1 MKEYKI
7 AKGWAILIYV
17 TAPLLIG
24 LFGWLLIM
32 PFIPGADDGISPTA
46 YWFLAPISLGM
57 IVFMIV
63 GLIDTVKG
71 KLVVDYDKVHTVS
84 AFSNRQLRLDEIRG
98 YRVAENY
105 NFNEPNIESK
115 KRIKVSTYLSR
126 TDEIVGWLASSYPDL
141 DLLNAEQE
149 EQEILGNEELGWS
162 VEQREEK
169 LQKARKTAK
178 TLNWIG
184 GLVGAWTLFFAEPY
198 EYAIIASIMV
208 PIIAVV
214 GLKLSAGLIRID
226 ERKDSA
232 YPSVAWAVLAPSLAL
247 CLRALLDFNIFSH
260 SEVWA
265 PSAIITFTF
274 ISVLLIGDKEF
285 RFKKALDYF
294 TFSVI
299 AVMFYAYS
307 YGAVVTVNCLNDRS
321 EPEVYNAKVLSKRI
335 SSGKTTTYYVEL
347 TPWGLRKEVEE
358 VSVSQDLFEQL
369 DNNDEVNIY
378 FMEGYL
384 DIPWFIVT
392 D

>member
-1 MKEYKI
+1 M
-7 AKGWAILIYV
+7 IYI

-46 YWFLAPISLGM
+46 YWFLAPMSLGM
-57 IVFMIV
+57 IVFMVV

-71 KLVVDYDKVHTVS
+71 KLVVDYNKVYTVS
-84 AFSNRQLRLDEIRG
+84 AFSNRQLRFDEIRG

-105 NFNEPNIESK
+105 IFIEPNIESK

-149 EQEILGNEELGWS
+149 EQGILGNEELGWS
-162 VEQREEK
+162 IKQREEK

-178 TLNWIG
+178 ALNWIG
-184 GLVGAWTLFFAEPY
+184 GLVGAWTLFFSEPY
-198 EYAIIASIMV
+198 EYAIIASITAPV
-208 PIIAVV
+208 IAVV
-214 GLKLSAGLIRID
+214 ALKLSAGLIRVD

-260 SEVWA
+260 SAVWV
-265 PSAIITFTF
+265 PSTIITLTF
-274 ISVLLIGDKEF
+274 LSVLLIGNKEF
-285 RFKKALDYF
+285 KFKKALDYF
-294 TFSVI
+294 AFTVVALMLF
-299 AVMFYAYS
+299 AYS
-307 YGAVVTVNCLNDRS
+307 YGAVVTVNCLNDGS
-321 EPEVYNAKVLSKRI
+321 EPEVYNATVLSKRI

-369 DNNDEVNIY
+369 DNNDVVNIY